1 MAICSL
7 CLFLPR
13 CNQKILLKTA
23 VLKNSKN
30 DTSKYPCWSPFLNGV
45 ADWRYATFFQNE
57 TSKLVT
63 SFIVQHLWAATCS
76 SKMGHKLYFEYYM
89 EVLNSGFAMFS
100 QPESLKSMKSNTKL
114 IVLNINSKEVL
125 SIYN

>member
-1 MAICSL
+1 
-7 CLFLPR
+7 
-13 CNQKILLKTA
+13 
-23 VLKNSKN
+23 
-30 DTSKYPCWSPFLNGV
+30 
-45 ADWRYATFFQNE
+45 
-57 TSKLVT
+57 
-63 SFIVQHLWAATCS
+63 
-76 SKMGHKLYFEYYM
+76 M